1 MKITVV
7 LAIICSLL
15 MIGVGGAAA
24 DELQELKQQLQML
37 QKRIEEL
44 EKNQA
49 EQVQKTEK
57 VSASVEKIKKQPSAR
72 EVVSEA
78 LKGQTTVSGH
88 FKFFLADQSDGEV
101 NGIDQHNSF
110 AAGVNNLW
118 IYFNKQLNDWIQI
131 EVAPELVVEAAATPS
146 LGANIRRDKSA
157 EVEVDLAWAYLAMRL
172 PWGVEAKAGAL
183 FPYFSEEYASK
194 VWWDEQYHGN
204 NGLVTL
210 ENWRSTGIE
219 LYRNFEFEISSM
231 SFSLPV
237 YLYPYLNG
245 DDRGIIQDKRFTDNN
260 SSKSSL
266 VHLTPEFFA
275 FGARFKILGSFGLGK
290 WDDDGDNLSRQWAAG
305 ADIAYGSFNF
315 SGEYMSRWLEDL
327 PLLAGGTDDGEDKG
341 WYIKGLYRFT
351 PKWRAML
358 KYSDVDLWFPGTD
371 HLLTDNYKTFGA
383 AVNFFITESS
393 IIMPQLEYV
402 DADRSDGSQS
412 LEYFRYTLGWR
423 TTF

>member
-7 LAIICSLL
+7 SAIICALL
-15 MIGVGGAAA
+15 MIGAERARA
-24 DELQELKQQLQML
+24 DELQELKQQLNLL

-44 EKNQA
+44 EKNQV
-49 EQVQKTEK
+49 EQVKKSET
-57 VSASVEKIKKQPSAR
+57 VAASVDKIKKQPSAS

-78 LKGQTTVSGH
+78 LSGKTTVSGH

-110 AAGVNNLW
+110 SAGVSNLW
-118 IYFNKQLNDWIQI
+118 LYFNKQLNDWIQI

-146 LGANIRRDKSA
+146 LGANIRRSGSA
-157 EVEVDLAWAYLAMRL
+157 NVDIDLAWAYLAMRL
-172 PWGVEAKAGAL
+172 PWGFQAKVGAF

-219 LYRNFEFEISSM
+219 LYRNFEIELPSLPI
-231 SFSLPV
+231 SLPV

-260 SSKSSL
+260 SSKSFL
-266 VHLTPEFFA
+266 VHVTPEFFA
-275 FGARFKILGSFGLGK
+275 YGARFKLLGSFGMGK
-290 WDDDGDNLSRQWAAG
+290 WDDDGDNYSRQWATG
-305 ADIAYGSFNF
+305 ADVAYGPFNF
-315 SGEYMSRWLEDL
+315 SGEFMSRWREDL
-327 PLLAGGTDDGEDKG
+327 PLLGGGTQNGEDEG
-341 WYIKGLYRFT
+341 WYVKGFYRFT

-358 KYSDVDLWFPGTD
+358 KYSDVDLWFPGTNS
-371 HLLTDNYKTFGA
+371 LLTDNYKTFSA
-383 AVNFFITESS
+383 AVNYFITESS

-402 DADRSDGSQS
+402 DADRSDNSQR